1 MKYDSVRKVAF
12 LFRAIK
18 ESRKEVDFME
28 TFDAIRTVLAVRHFK
43 DTPIP
48 EPVVRQIVEAGRLT
62 ASAGNSQP
70 WHFIVVRDRETLR
83 RLGQLASTGPYI
95 AQAPLAIVVA
105 MDRSPIAVSD
115 GSRAIQDMIL
125 AAWSQGVGSNWVGFN
140 GLPEVNRFLGI
151 PEEVSVL
158 AILPFGYPVEAV
170 GKGQKK
176 RKPLGEVAYNERW
189 GKPLE

>member
-1 MKYDSVRKVAF
+1 
-12 LFRAIK
+12 
-18 ESRKEVDFME
+18 ME

-43 DTPIP
+43 DTPVP
-48 EPVVRQIVEAGRLT
+48 EPIVRQIVEAGRLT
-62 ASAGNSQP
+62 ASAGNRQP
-70 WHFIVVRDRETLR
+70 WHFIVVRDKETLS

-105 MDRSPIAVSD
+105 MDSSPIAISD

-140 GLPEVNRFLGI
+140 GLPEVNRLLGI

-176 RKPLGEVAYNERW
+176 RKPLGEVAYHERW
-189 GKPLE
+189 GKPFE